1 MVTIGQLMTR
11 QLVAL
16 PAGTSVVEAARAMN
30 NNRIGS
36 VFVEQNKS
44 IVGIV
49 TEPDIVRKVVGESK
63 QPFFVS
69 VESIMSSPVIGI
81 DERRPITEAADLM
94 QQHGTRHLAVMKS
107 GAIVGVLSVRDLLQP
122 VAIDEF

>member
-63 QPFFVS
+63 QPIFVS

-122 VAIDEF
+122 VSIDDF